1 MNEIVKTPDGE
12 RMLIAH
18 DATALEL
25 KHMAEMMATMAAMLQ
40 ATTESMEQLR
50 RQVRLLEKVTPAQ
63 ATTINRAIR
72 ERATEICSIYMV
84 RGDQGEK
91 LAAAAIRKAVK
102 LQFGA
107 GSVKEVPRCDY
118 EIALEQVR
126 TWDDYKAMKAI
137 REKARA

>member
-1 MNEIVKTPDGE
+1 MNEMIMRDGKL
-12 RMLIAH
+12 MPVQMAN
-18 DATALEL
+18 ALEL
-25 KHMAEMMATMAAMLQ
+25 KHMAEMMANMAAMLK

-63 ATTINRAIR
+63 ATSINRAIR
-72 ERATEICSIYMV
+72 DRATEICTIYMV
-84 RGDQGEK
+84 LGDQSEK

>member
-1 MNEIVKTPDGE
+1 MNEMIMRDGKL
-12 RMLIAH
+12 MPVQMAN
-18 DATALEL
+18 ALEL
-25 KHMAEMMATMAAMLQ
+25 KHMAEMMANMAAMLK

-63 ATTINRAIR
+63 ATSINRAIR
-72 ERATEICSIYMV
+72 DRATEICTIYMV

>member
-1 MNEIVKTPDGE
+1 MDRQQANE
-12 RMLIAH
+12 
-18 DATALEL
+18 
-25 KHMAEMMATMAAMLQ
+25 
-40 ATTESMEQLR
+40 ESKRSNPGSRSLR
-50 RQVRLLEKVTPAQ
+50 CIWYCGK
-63 ATTINRAIR
+63 IN
-72 ERATEICSIYMV
+72 EE
-84 RGDQGEK
+84 
-91 LAAAAIRKAVK
+91 IRKAVK